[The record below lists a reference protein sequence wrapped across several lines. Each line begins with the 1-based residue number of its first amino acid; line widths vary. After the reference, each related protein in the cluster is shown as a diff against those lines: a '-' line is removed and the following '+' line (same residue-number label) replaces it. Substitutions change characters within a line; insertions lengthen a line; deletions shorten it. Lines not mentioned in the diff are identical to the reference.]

1 MSKKTVK
8 LTPTLKEK
16 VRNLFVQ
23 GDELERGSRTL
34 YTLDNLATTH
44 KIGKSTL
51 YRYAKNENWKMQ
63 QEQFQQEYLSELDDN
78 RKRELVSESKKFDMT
93 TLNISKALLGQIG
106 QTIKHAQADDK
117 FTPNLLNTLAE
128 ATYKVQRVAKLAL
141 GEATENMS
149 LNAKINDTDA
159 FREAM
164 ELLDEVAG
172 QKRESN
178 SKPVH

>member
-23 GDELERGSRTL
+23 GEEMEHGSRTL
-34 YTLDNLATTH
+34 YTLDHLATVN

-63 QEQFQQEYLSELDDN
+63 QEQFQQEYLSDLDDN
-78 RKRELVSESKKFDMT
+78 RKKELVSESKKFDLT

-106 QTIKHAQADDK
+106 QTIKKAQSDDK

-149 LNAKINDTDA
+149 LNAKINDTSA

-164 ELLDEVAG
+164 ELLDSFGER
-172 QKRESN
+172 KRESN
-178 SKPVH
+178 SKPIH

>member
-16 VRNLFVQ
+16 VRNLYVQ
-23 GDELERGSRTL
+23 GIEDEQGARIL
-34 YTLDNLATTH
+34 YSLDTLATQH

-51 YRYAKNENWKMQ
+51 YRHAKDEGWKVQ
-63 QEQFQQEYLSELDDN
+63 QEQFQQEYLAQLDEN
-78 RKRELVSESKKFDMT
+78 RKKELVDESKKFDMT

-106 QTIKHAQADDK
+106 QSIKKAQSEDK
-117 FTPNLLNTLAE
+117 FSPSLLNTLAE

-141 GEATENMS
+141 GEATDNMN
-149 LNAKINDTDA
+149 LNAKVEDTSA

-164 ELLDEVAG
+164 ELLDEVAE
-172 QKRESN
+172 QRRESN
-178 SKPVH
+178 DSAIH

>member
-1 MSKKTVK
+1 MK

-16 VRNLFVQ
+16 IRNMYVQ
-23 GDELERGSRTL
+23 GEETAQGTRTL
-34 YTLDNLATTH
+34 YTLDHLATEN

-63 QEQFQQEYLSELDDN
+63 HERFQEEYLSELDSSR
-78 RKRELVSESKKFDMT
+78 RKEMVGESKKFDTT
-93 TLNISKALLGQIG
+93 TLNISKALLGQVG
-106 QTIKHAQADDK
+106 QIIKKAQSEDK

-141 GEATENMS
+141 GEATENMN

-164 ELLDEVAG
+164 ELLDEVAE
-172 QKRESN
+172 QRREADGS
-178 SKPVH
+178 PLH

>member
-23 GDELERGSRTL
+23 GEELEHGSRTL
-34 YTLDNLATTH
+34 YTLDYLATKN

-51 YRYAKNENWKMQ
+51 YRHAKTEGWKVQ
-63 QEQFQQEYLSELDDN
+63 QEQFQQEYLSDLDDN
-78 RKRELVSESKKFDMT
+78 RKKELVGESKKFDMT

-106 QTIKHAQADDK
+106 QTIKKAQSEDK

-149 LNAKINDTDA
+149 LNAKINDTSA
-159 FREAM
+159 FQRAM
-164 ELLDEVAG
+164 ELLDSVADQRRQG
-172 QKRESN
+172 SD
-178 SKPVH
+178 SAVH

>member
-1 MSKKTVK
+1 
-8 LTPTLKEK
+8 
-16 VRNLFVQ
+16 
-23 GDELERGSRTL
+23 
-34 YTLDNLATTH
+34 
-44 KIGKSTL
+44 
-51 YRYAKNENWKMQ
+51 MQ